1 MDSEID
7 KRIEFATFTCD
18 SVNCDL
24 CRSLLQRIMAVDIGL
39 QTGIVNVHSFAT
51 LGRSPECASRG
62 VCELMNESS

>member
-7 KRIEFATFTCD
+7 KRIECATFTCD

-39 QTGIVNVHSFAT
+39 QTGIVNA
-51 LGRSPECASRG
+51 RSPARTRSLFLTLFWVFIKRR
-62 VCELMNESS
+62 V